1 MLAISLKKHELDA
14 LNELIIQIE
23 AVNAA
28 GMNQVFNNNAIRILK
43 FNIIEHLNEIEGGDK
58 WVNKQQ

>member
-14 LNELIIQIE
+14 LNELIIQID

-58 WVNKQQ
+58 

>member
-14 LNELIIQIE
+14 LNELVIQIE
-23 AVNAA
+23 AVNAM
-28 GMNQVFNNNAIRILK
+28 GMNQVFNNGAIRILK

-58 WVNKQQ
+58 

>member
-14 LNELIIQIE
+14 LNELVIQIE

-28 GMNQVFNNNAIRILK
+28 GMNQVFNNGAIRILK
-43 FNIIEHLNEIEGGDK
+43 FNIIENLNEIEGGDK
-58 WVNKQQ
+58 

>member
-23 AVNAA
+23 AVNAM
-28 GMNQVFNNNAIRILK
+28 GMNQVFNNSALRILK
-43 FNIIEHLNEIEGGDK
+43 YNIIEHLNETYGGDK
-58 WVNKQQ
+58 